1 LAHNIVGLRRLPHS
15 LQGSGA
21 YFKVLYCSS
30 DASEVSPA
38 GDDNVA
44 GWITVF
50 AWITTTAASP
60 AYLANVVQ
68 GLVIFNYPTYEPQRW
83 HATMIMWAFIFV
95 PVIWNLWFR
104 RLLNT
109 LEMVGGICH
118 VVFFITAVV
127 TLAVLAR
134 RSSTEFVF
142 NTLTHDL
149 SGWTN
154 PTVAWSIGLLTVAFP
169 ITGQSRTAIVFKM
182 ILLIL
187 K

>member
-1 LAHNIVGLRRLPHS
+1 LAHNIVGLQPLPHS
-15 LQGSGA
+15 VRSSGVC
-21 YFKVLYCSS
+21 FKVLYCSF
-30 DASEVSPA
+30 DAPKVSPA
-38 GDDNVA
+38 RADSVA

-109 LEMVGGICH
+109 LEMIGGICH

-127 TLAVLAR
+127 TLAVLSR

-169 ITGQSRTAIVFKM
+169 ITG
-182 ILLIL
+182 
-187 K
+187 